1 MPKLMYVGRGDP
13 DEQPFTCNSGLN
25 FPINEA
31 VEVPDIAQYELL
43 KENPHFRTVA
53 ANDPKKPYNELP
65 LLPPAHDIESKA
77 VLKACV
83 RANAALS
90 ALRVAGKL
98 IPDQTVLINT
108 IPLLEAKGS
117 SEIENI
123 VTTNDAL
130 FRQASLADADADPSV
145 KEALRYRAALFNG
158 FESIRHR
165 PITTATAIE
174 ICQTLKGVG
183 LDIRATPGTTLTNS
197 HTGEVIYTPPEG
209 ADHLRSLL
217 ANWERFLN
225 EPTDLDPVVRMALL
239 HYQFEAIHPFVDGNG
254 RTGRVLNILCLVQ
267 DKLLDRP
274 TLYLSR
280 HILKTRGD
288 YYRLLSHVTATGD
301 WEPWVLYMLNAVE
314 QTAIW
319 TMHKILSIHKLMDQ
333 AAELVRTGA
342 PKIYSRELVELL
354 FIKPYCRIGDV
365 VERGIAKREAASKYL
380 KEIASLGMLIEEK
393 SGRDKVY
400 LHKVYMDLLSSDE
413 HDVKPYPTIAASPA
427 AAKKVS
433 K

>member
-1 MPKLMYVGRGDP
+1 M
-13 DEQPFTCNSGLN
+13 
-25 FPINEA
+25 
-31 VEVPDIAQYELL
+31 
-43 KENPHFRTVA
+43 
-53 ANDPKKPYNELP
+53 NDPQRPYNDLP
-65 LLPPAHDIESKA
+65 LLPPARDVESKA

-83 RANAALS
+83 RANAALA

-145 KEALRYRAALFNG
+145 KEALRYRAALFEG
-158 FESIRHR
+158 FEAIKLR
-165 PITTATAIE
+165 PITTSTAVE
-174 ICQTLKGVG
+174 ICRTLKGVG

-267 DKLLDRP
+267 DKLLDQP

-280 HILKTRGD
+280 HILKTRGE
-288 YYRLLSHVTATGD
+288 YYRLLSQVTSTGE
-301 WEPWVLYMLNAVE
+301 WELWVLYMLNAVE

-319 TMHKILSIHKLMDQ
+319 TKDKILSIHALMER
-333 AAELVRTGA
+333 ATELVRTGA
-342 PKIYSRELVELL
+342 PKVYSRELVELL
-354 FIKPYCRIGDV
+354 FTKPYCRIGDV

-380 KEIASLGMLIEEK
+380 KELVALGMLIEEK
-393 SGRDKVY
+393 SGRDKIY
-400 LHKVYMDLLSSDE
+400 LHRVYMDLLSSDE
-413 HDVKPYPTIAASPA
+413 HAVKPYPTVAASSVVRP
-427 AAKKVS
+427 KKV
-433 K
+433 KA

>member
-1 MPKLMYVGRGDP
+1 M
-13 DEQPFTCNSGLN
+13 
-25 FPINEA
+25 
-31 VEVPDIAQYELL
+31 
-43 KENPHFRTVA
+43 
-53 ANDPKKPYNELP
+53 NDPLKPYNDLP
-65 LLPPAHDIESKA
+65 LLPPASDIETKA

-83 RANAALS
+83 GARAAL
-90 ALRVAGKL
+90 AELRTAGQL
-98 IPDQTVLINT
+98 IPDQRVLIHI
-108 IPLLEAKGS
+108 IPLLEARGS

-130 FRQASLADADADPSV
+130 FRQASLEDGSADPAT
-145 KEALRYRAALFNG
+145 KEALRYRAALFQG
-158 FESIRHR
+158 FEAIQQR
-165 PITTATAIE
+165 PITTATAVE
-174 ICQTLKGVG
+174 ICRMLKGVG

-209 ADHLRSLL
+209 SDHLRSLL

-225 EPTDLDPVVRMALL
+225 EPTDLDPVVRMAML

-267 DKLLDRP
+267 DKLLDLP

-288 YYRLLSHVTATGD
+288 YYRLLGQVTAKGD
-301 WEPWVLYMLNAVE
+301 WQPWVLYMLTAVE

-319 TMHKILSIHKLMDQ
+319 TMLKIRAIRQLMDQ
-333 AAELVRTGA
+333 ATELMRTQA
-342 PKIYSRELVELL
+342 PKIYSRELVELM
-354 FIKPYCRIGDV
+354 FTKPYCRIGDV
-365 VERGIAKREAASKYL
+365 VERGIAKRESASKYL

-400 LHKVYMDLLSSDE
+400 LHQTYMDLLSSDE
-413 HDVKPYPTIAASPA
+413 HSVKPYPTAPGDAAT
-427 AAKKVS
+427 AKKAS